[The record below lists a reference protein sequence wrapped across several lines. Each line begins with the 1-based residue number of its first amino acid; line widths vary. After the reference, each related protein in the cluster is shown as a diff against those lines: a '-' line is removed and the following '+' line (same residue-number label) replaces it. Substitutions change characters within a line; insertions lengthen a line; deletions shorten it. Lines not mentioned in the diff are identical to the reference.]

1 MAKRK
6 NELLLVTPFIML
18 LFGLIAAGISTT
30 SHTIDYLA
38 ASMTRVKHPTK
49 PDFSAYDA
57 FLHNCVKQINGA
69 NRVDYQK
76 VKGDGNLG
84 KAMKEIAETATDK
97 FENDKDVIL
106 FWVNAHNLM
115 AIKNIADKFPVD
127 SAQRVSQ
134 EMQRRLHVVGG
145 KSISVDK
152 VWREKI
158 VPILTAEGP
167 ASYEKENILYLLTR
181 GTLSEPAITDH
192 AVTAET
198 MEADEEGNI
207 LRFVSN
213 PKNVLINEKGDQF
226 YISSWFQKHR
236 NVLGIKH
243 IDLYDYVYSLLPKN
257 LQRENGLYCQ
267 RGSNPTID
275 RRINDVSVKE

>member
-6 NELLLVTPFIML
+6 NELLLVTPFVML

-30 SHTIDYLA
+30 SHTIDYLI
-38 ASMTRVKHPTK
+38 ASMTQVKHPTK
-49 PDFSAYDA
+49 PDFTAYDA
-57 FLHNCVKQINGA
+57 LLHNCVKQINGS

-76 VKGDGNLG
+76 VKGDPNLG
-84 KAMKEIAETATDK
+84 KAMQAIAETATDK
-97 FENDKDVIL
+97 IENDRDVIL

-167 ASYEKENILYLLTR
+167 ASYEKENVLYLLTR
-181 GTLSEPAITDH
+181 GTLAEPDITDH
-192 AVTAET
+192 AVTRET
-198 MEADEEGNI
+198 MDADMEANI
-207 LRFVSN
+207 LHFVSK

-243 IDLYDYVYSLLPKN
+243 IDMYDYVYSLLPKSM
-257 LQRENGLYCQ
+257 QRESVIYSQ
-267 RGSNPTID
+267 RGSIPTID

>member
-6 NELLLVTPFIML
+6 NELLLVTPFVML

-30 SHTIDYLA
+30 SHTIDYLI
-38 ASMTRVKHPTK
+38 ASMTQVKHPTK
-49 PDFSAYDA
+49 PDFTAYDA
-57 FLHNCVKQINGA
+57 LLHNCVKQINGA

-76 VKGDGNLG
+76 VKGDPNLG
-84 KAMKEIAETATDK
+84 KAMQAIAETATDK
-97 FENDKDVIL
+97 IENDRDVIL

-152 VWREKI
+152 IWREKI

-167 ASYEKENILYLLTR
+167 ASYEKENVLYLLTR
-181 GTLSEPAITDH
+181 GTLAEPDITDH
-192 AVTAET
+192 AVTRET
-198 MEADEEGNI
+198 MDADMEANI
-207 LRFVSN
+207 LHFVSN
-213 PKNVLINEKGDQF
+213 PKNVLINEKGDQYF
-226 YISSWFQKHR
+226 ISSWFQKHR

-243 IDLYDYVYSLLPKN
+243 IDMYDYVYSLLPKSM
-257 LQRENGLYCQ
+257 QRENTLYSQ
-267 RGSNPTID
+267 RGSLPTID